1 MAEEPYDDLDIG
13 YVEWPMPTTEEL
25 TVARFLDKQGVLN
38 LWTRI
43 GDKFLRIP
51 KDAEEHQILTY
62 RNNGVVWA
70 DAPSGIPSDGVV
82 GQVLTKTESG
92 YGWQDSSLP
101 NVDELRPIILDT
113 IDTEELLAALGL

>member
-25 TVARFLDKQGVLN
+25 TVVRFLDKQGVLN

-101 NVDELRPIILDT
+101 DIDELRPIILDT
-113 IDTEELLAALGL
+113 IDTEELLTALGL

>member
-25 TVARFLDKQGVLN
+25 TVVRFLDKQGVFN

-51 KDAEEHQILTY
+51 EDAEEHQILTY

-101 NVDELRPIILDT
+101 DVDELRPIILDT

>member
-25 TVARFLDKQGVLN
+25 TVVRFLDKQGVFN

-101 NVDELRPIILDT
+101 DVDELRPIILDT

>member
-25 TVARFLDKQGVLN
+25 TVVRFLDKQGVLN

-92 YGWQDSSLP
+92 YGWQDSSLTD
-101 NVDELRPIILDT
+101 VDELRPIILDT
-113 IDTEELLAALGL
+113 IDTEELLTALGL

>member
-25 TVARFLDKQGVLN
+25 TVVRFLDKQGVLN

-101 NVDELRPIILDT
+101 DVDELRPIILDT